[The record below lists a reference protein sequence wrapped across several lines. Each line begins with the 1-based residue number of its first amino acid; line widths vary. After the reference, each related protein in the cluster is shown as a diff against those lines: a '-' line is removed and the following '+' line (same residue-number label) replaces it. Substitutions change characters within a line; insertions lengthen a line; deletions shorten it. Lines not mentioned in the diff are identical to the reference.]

1 VTPAWSSTDRVT
13 ASGHAPAGGGG
24 PSRLLLAVTAVL
36 AVVGLLFLGAAAGAL
51 SARRSA
57 ADPGGTSAEAG
68 FARDMSVHHG
78 QAVEMAMAL
87 HPRTD
92 DPQLRALTRDIALTQ
107 QAQIGRMQGWLV
119 EWGLSPTGAEPPMT
133 WMARAGGEH
142 AAHASFVDGRMPGMA
157 TPQDVAALATL
168 PADDAEVLFLQM
180 TTAHHLA
187 GVEMAEAGLA
197 VLSEPDARTLAA
209 SIAAGQASEVEVLR
223 DMLAAR
229 AASSEPAEAAGG
241 AHAGH

>member
-1 VTPAWSSTDRVT
+1 MTPAWSSTDRVT
-13 ASGHAPAGGGG
+13 ASGHVPAGGGG

-92 DPQLRALTRDIALTQ
+92 DPQLLTRDIALTQ
-107 QAQIGRMQGWLV
+107 QAQIGRMQGWLA

-142 AAHASFVDGRMPGMA
+142 AAHASLVDGRMPGMA

-180 TTAHHLA
+180 MTAHHLT
-187 GVEMAEAGLA
+187 GVEMAEAGLT

-229 AASSEPAEAAGG
+229 GAPAVAAGG